1 MQGNTE
7 KIIEELRKL
16 DGYRLL
22 GGALKNA
29 LLGDVDQAYVDLD
42 YAYDFCNGGENKD
55 IPFEYL
61 YAAVTLAIGN
71 IEKEKE

>member
-7 KIIEELRKL
+7 KIIDELKKL

-22 GGALKNA
+22 GIALKSA
-29 LLGDVDQAYVDLD
+29 LSGNVDQAYVDLD

-55 IPFEYL
+55 IPFGYL
-61 YAAVTLAIGN
+61 YAAVALTIGN